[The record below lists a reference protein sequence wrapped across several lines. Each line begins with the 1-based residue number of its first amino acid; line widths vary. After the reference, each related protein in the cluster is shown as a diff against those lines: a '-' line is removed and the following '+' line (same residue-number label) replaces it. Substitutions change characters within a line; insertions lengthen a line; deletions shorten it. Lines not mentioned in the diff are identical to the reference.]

1 MIFTQFDMRYLSF
14 LLLLI
19 TNIVT
24 AQLST
29 KHWIP
34 PIHARGGETS
44 VRDHYIYLS
53 TPEATPFQVTITNG
67 NNIPITGSPFTI
79 SSGNPVRVTIG
90 NVQPSNMFISRS
102 DLNIVKSDKGL
113 ILEGSKEFYATFK
126 VRAENHAEILVAKGH
141 QGIGTEFRLG
151 SLPQNSYGDIRN
163 FFASFMAT
171 ENNTT
176 VTLSD
181 YDPNIEFTVNNTI
194 LTVASQ
200 TFTLNAG
207 QTVTVSGY
215 ADHYSNL
222 EGFVGA
228 LLTSD
233 KPIAVNSG
241 NAYGGMSTANEG
253 QDFTFDQIV
262 PFREV
267 GTEYIVI
274 KGNGSDNV
282 ERPIIIATGDNTE
295 IFINGSPTAFTTL
308 NAGEF
313 TLLPAS
319 NYQGTN
325 NQNMY
330 ITSSK
335 PIYVY
340 QILGGSGSDA
350 TSGMNFI
357 PPLSCYFQKNVDLIP
372 NIDSIGSTFYTC
384 EVIALTHAGSALTIN
399 GNPVTALP
407 EPVLGNSQWVT
418 YRLPGYTGNIKAES
432 TGPLAVGL
440 FGSGGASGAVGFAG
454 YYSGFGSEP
463 RDTNVTVC
471 SNTTTDLFDKIEGNP
486 DPGGVWTPAL
496 ASGTGVFN
504 PAIDPPGT
512 YTYNFTGLCEIVT
525 LQVTVAVQQAANPG
539 VSTQKTV
546 CKNDLRFDLFALL
559 GPTANAGGTWSPA
572 LESGT
577 SIFDPAV
584 DPSGVYTYTIPASDP
599 CGAVS
604 STVTVTVNPLPRI
617 NLISDY
623 KLCDDNLDGD
633 DTNGLVAFDF
643 STKTTEI
650 LNGQTGI
657 NVTYHLSQS
666 DADTGANPQV
676 VLNTNSRT
684 IYVRLKNA
692 TTNCFVTTTFNT
704 VVNPLPVIND
714 LITLKQC
721 DDNQDAITAFN
732 LTEANALITTQAT
745 VQFSYFTSNAAA
757 LANTDPITDFTNF
770 VSGGATIW
778 IRAEN
783 ANGCFRIAR
792 ANLIVSAT
800 QLTTSITQN
809 LEKCD
814 VFIDLDEP
822 ANDGFEY
829 FDFTSVTT
837 AVLNSFANSQNLT
850 VTYYE
855 NIDDALAEE
864 NAITGTTADP
874 FRNTIPNSQTIYI
887 RVDSSLNNEC
897 VGLGP
902 YLNLIVNPIPK
913 TELGD
918 DFVLCLD
925 PATGLGSQTIN
936 ATPSN
941 AGSFTYVWTP
951 TNPNVDSNGN
961 ESGIYT
967 ITQPGTYSVF
977 VTDTT
982 TNCTNTDTI
991 TVTSSS
997 EPLSVSAVLI
1007 TPLFSNE
1014 LATIQATAIGG
1025 YGTYEYSIDG
1035 ENWQPTGIFPNL
1047 PPGNYIISVRD
1058 LAPHCG
1064 VTVSNSVYTITYPSF
1079 FTPNGDGYNDT
1090 WKIDNLLKA
1099 YEAKIYIFDRYGK
1112 LLKEISPDGSGWNGT
1127 YNGNAV
1133 PADDYWFKIEYTTGN
1148 TRNEFK
1154 SHFALKR

>member
-1 MIFTQFDMRYLSF
+1 MRYLSF

-19 TNIVT
+19 TNTIT

-34 PIHARGGETS
+34 PIHARSGETF
-44 VRDHYIYLS
+44 VKDHYIYLS
-53 TPEATPFQVTITNG
+53 TPETTPFQVTITRG
-67 NNIPITGSPFTI
+67 NNTPISGSPFTI

-90 NVQPSNMFISRS
+90 NAQPSAMFIANS
-102 DLNIVKSDKGL
+102 DLNIVKNDKGL

-126 VRAENHAEILVAKGH
+126 ARADNHAEILVAKGR
-141 QGIGTEFRLG
+141 QGIGNEFRLG
-151 SLPQNSYGDIRN
+151 SLPQGGYGDIRN

-171 ENNTT
+171 ENNTS

-181 YDPNIEFTVNNTI
+181 YDPSIEFAVNGSI
-194 LTVASQ
+194 LNAPSQ
-200 TFTLNAG
+200 TFHLNAG

-215 ADHYSNL
+215 ANVYTNL
-222 EGFVGA
+222 EGFIGA

-241 NAYGGMSTANEG
+241 NALAGMSTANDG

-267 GTEYIVI
+267 GTEYIVV

-282 ERPIIIATGDNTE
+282 EKPLIIATQDNTE
-295 IFINGSPTAFTTL
+295 IFINGSPTAFATI

-313 TLLPAS
+313 TLVPTP

-335 PIYVY
+335 PVYVY
-340 QILGGSGSDA
+340 QVLGGSVSDA

-357 PPLSCYFQKNVDLIP
+357 PPLSCYFQKKVDLIP
-372 NIDSIGSTFYTC
+372 SIDSIGSTFYTC
-384 EVIALTHAGSALTIN
+384 EIIALTHTGSTLTIN

-407 EPVLGNSQWVT
+407 EPVLGNSDWVT

-440 FGSGGASGAVGFAG
+440 FGSGGANGAVGFAG

-471 SNTTTDLFDKIEGNP
+471 SNTTTDLFNAIEGNP

-504 PAIDPPGT
+504 PAVDLPGT

-525 LQVTVAVQQAANPG
+525 LQITITIQQALNPG
-539 VSTQKTV
+539 TSSLKAT
-546 CKNDLRFDLFALL
+546 CINDATFDLFALL
-559 GPTANAGGTWSPA
+559 GPTAATGGTWSPA
-572 LESGT
+572 LASGT
-577 SIFDPAV
+577 NSFNPAV
-584 DPSGVYTYTIPASDP
+584 DLSGVYTYTLPAAGP
-599 CGAVS
+599 CTAVS
-604 STVTVTVNPLPRI
+604 STVTVTVNPLPVI
-617 NLISDY
+617 TAITDY

-633 DTNGLVAFDF
+633 DTNGMVNFDF

-657 NVTYHLSQS
+657 NISYHLSQN

-676 VLNTNSRT
+676 ILHTNSRT
-684 IYVRLKNA
+684 IYVRMKNTA
-692 TTNCFVTTTFNT
+692 TNCFTTTTFNT
-704 VVNPLPVIND
+704 VVNPLPVINNT
-714 LITLKQC
+714 ITLKQC

-732 LTEANALITTQAT
+732 LTEANAVITTDYGI
-745 VQFSYFTSNAAA
+745 QFRYFTSYANA
-757 LANTDPITDFTNF
+757 LANTNPITDFTHF
-770 VSGGATIW
+770 VSGGTTVW

-783 ANGCFRIAR
+783 TNQCARIATV
-792 ANLIVSAT
+792 NLIVSAT
-800 QLTTSITQN
+800 QITAAITQN

-814 VFIDLDEP
+814 VFIDLNEP

-829 FDFTSVTT
+829 FDFTPVTT

-855 NIDDALAEE
+855 NMDDALAEE
-864 NAITGTTADP
+864 NAINGTAAAP
-874 FRNTIPNSQTIYI
+874 FRNTIPNNQTIYI

-897 VGLGP
+897 IGLGP

-913 TELGD
+913 TELGT
-918 DFVLCLD
+918 DFPLCLD
-925 PATGLGSQTIN
+925 PATGLGSQAIN

-941 AGSFTYVWTP
+941 PGSFTFNWTP
-951 TNPNVDSNGN
+951 ANPNVDNNGN
-961 ESGIYT
+961 ESGIYN
-967 ITQPGTYSVF
+967 ITQSGTYSVI
-977 VTDTT
+977 VTDNSTA

-997 EPLSVSAVLI
+997 EPLTVSAVLI

-1014 LATIQATAIGG
+1014 LATIQATAHGG
-1025 YGTYEYSIDG
+1025 YGIYEYSIDG
-1035 ENWQPTGIFPNL
+1035 ENWQPDGIFQGL
-1047 PPGNYIISVRD
+1047 PAGNYIISVRD
-1058 LAPHCG
+1058 LALCG
-1064 VTVSNSVYTITYPSF
+1064 ITVSNDVYTITYPSF
-1079 FTPNGDGYNDT
+1079 FTPNGYGYNDT
-1090 WKIDNLLKA
+1090 WKIDNLLPA
-1099 YEAKIYIFDRYGK
+1099 YKAKIYIFDR
-1112 LLKEISPDGSGWNGT
+1112 
-1127 YNGNAV
+1127 
-1133 PADDYWFKIEYTTGN
+1133 
-1148 TRNEFK
+1148 
-1154 SHFALKR
+1154 